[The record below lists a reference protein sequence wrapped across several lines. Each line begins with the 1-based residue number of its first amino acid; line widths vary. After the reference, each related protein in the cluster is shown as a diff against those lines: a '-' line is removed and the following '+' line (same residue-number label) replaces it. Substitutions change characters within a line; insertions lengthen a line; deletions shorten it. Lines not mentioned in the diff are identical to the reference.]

1 MSSNF
6 YQTDPKL
13 DHRRWQVPAISPLV
27 KNPNFLPVKSASTS
41 VVTVLQHLHNVHIRN
56 SSYFGAQ
63 FMYLEQRANYVLDS
77 HLAIATSNSRR
88 QHAVVERRAKP
99 RSSQT
104 LPARVWGVDIHDQPF
119 SFDCHLDNMS
129 ASGLYLR
136 LPRQMKF
143 SSVVSVVVRLLYGP
157 LAGMYAA
164 IKGTVIRD
172 ESKPDGHRGV
182 GIRIIEHRFI

>member
-1 MSSNF
+1 MS
-6 YQTDPKL
+6 
-13 DHRRWQVPAISPLV
+13 
-27 KNPNFLPVKSASTS
+27 
-41 VVTVLQHLHNVHIRN
+41 
-56 SSYFGAQ
+56 AQ
-63 FMYLEQRANYVLDS
+63 FMYPEQRANYILDS
-77 HLAIATSNSRR
+77 HLPIATTNSRR
-88 QHAVVERRAKP
+88 QHAVAERRAKP
-99 RSSQT
+99 RSSQA

-119 SFDCHLDNMS
+119 GFDCHLDNMS

-157 LAGMYAA
+157 LAGMSAA

-172 ESKPDGHRGV
+172 ESQPGGHRGV

>member
-1 MSSNF
+1 MV
-6 YQTDPKL
+6 YRGLGQD
-13 DHRRWQVPAISPLV
+13 PAILPLH

-41 VVTVLQHLHNVHIRN
+41 VVTVLQQVHNLDTRN
-56 SSYFGAQ
+56 LRTVGAQ
-63 FMYLEQRANYVLDS
+63 FMYPEQRANYILDS
-77 HLAIATSNSRR
+77 HLPIATSNSRR
-88 QHAVVERRAKP
+88 QHAVAERRAKP
-99 RSSQT
+99 RSSQA

-129 ASGLYLR
+129 ASGFYLR

-157 LAGMYAA
+157 LAGMSAA